1 MTVMELYKLIEEHY
15 GYKIQMRGLN
25 SSTQEVFGVLYES
38 FLLKCNLDDR
48 YGMFGGAIEI
58 AEGQVISHFLGEKC
72 SLNGDEKSIKESL
85 DIIDNY
91 CRLRLPD
98 KFLEAYDKAY
108 R

>member
-1 MTVMELYKLIEEHY
+1 MDLMKLYNLVNEHY
-15 GYKIQMRGLN
+15 GYKIQMRALN
-25 SSTQEVFGVLYES
+25 TKGQEVIGILYES

-48 YGMFGGAIEI
+48 YGRFGAAIEI
-58 AEGQVISHFLGEKC
+58 CEGQVISHFLGQRC
-72 SLNGDEKSIKESL
+72 TMNSDEKSIKETL
-85 DIIDNY
+85 DTIDKY

>member
-1 MTVMELYKLIEEHY
+1 MDLMSLYNMVNEHY
-15 GYKIQMRGLN
+15 GYKIQMRALN
-25 SSTQEVFGVLYES
+25 TKGKEVIGILYES
-38 FLLKCNLDDR
+38 FVLKCNLDDR
-48 YGMFGGAIEI
+48 YGRFGAGIEI
-58 AEGQVISHFLGEKC
+58 ADGHGITHFLGNRC
-72 SLNGDEKSIKESL
+72 SLNSDEKSIKESL